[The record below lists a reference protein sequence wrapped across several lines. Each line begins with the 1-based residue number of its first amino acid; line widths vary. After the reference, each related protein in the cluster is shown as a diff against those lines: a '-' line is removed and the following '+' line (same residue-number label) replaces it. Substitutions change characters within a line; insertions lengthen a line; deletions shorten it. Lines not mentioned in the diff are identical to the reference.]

1 MKKFLV
7 ALCGILV
14 VGSAMAHPDHYA
26 EPGGKSNFGSDWNV
40 GGNYDTPITDYY
52 KSLVYHKP
60 GTYDDETAVVLVLAR
75 TIYENGGEFCT
86 TQVQAANKNGRQYT
100 WLDYYD
106 KEGSYQCE
114 TLCKFGYDPK
124 NECEAITSTRCDFS
138 DQRNLFENKDL
149 ITGTKEAGRITESMN
164 VFSFANET
172 GNGSSDKPAGP
183 QTAKHVVLGVVDVL
197 EHGVMVAPI
206 EITGERS
213 PTGSDIHS
221 SISSAL
227 SNGKGKNTLL
237 CASGYVPNSSKS
249 DCVMTPTCEQQY
261 KLAKMCDDFLTGF
274 DPESHELELHG
285 SCYEY
290 RCNLDYYGFKGK
302 TDRTCI
308 ACPDDARH
316 GVNDDGVCVSCT
328 KKGQYFDN
336 GQKGCADDAQQISKS
351 QMTQGKDYNNTDAKC
366 WLKQTAQ
373 EFSDCVLGPSGE

>member
-14 VGSAMAHPDHYA
+14 VGGAMAHPDHYA

-40 GGNYDTPITDYY
+40 GGNYHTNIKNYY
-52 KSLVYHKP
+52 TSLNYYED
-60 GTYDDETAVVLVLAR
+60 GTYDDERAIVLVLAR
-75 TIYENGGEFCT
+75 TIYKNGGEFCT

-100 WLDYYD
+100 WIDYYD
-106 KEGSYQCE
+106 KEGTYQCQ
-114 TLCKFGYDPK
+114 TLCESGYDPK
-124 NECEAITSTRCDFS
+124 NQCEAATSTKCDFS
-138 DQRNLFENKDL
+138 DHSKLFENKTI
-149 ITGTKEAGRITESMN
+149 ITGTKEAGRITESMD

-183 QTAKHVVLGVVDVL
+183 QTARHVVLGIVDVL

-206 EITGERS
+206 EIIGKRTLTGY
-213 PTGSDIHS
+213 TGGIHS

-227 SNGKGKNTLL
+227 SNGKNTLL

-261 KLAKMCDDFLTGF
+261 KLNKMCDDFLTGF
-274 DPESHELELHG
+274 DSESHELELHG

-290 RCNLDYYGFKGK
+290 RCNLDNYGFKGK

-308 ACPDDARH
+308 ACPNDARH
-316 GVNDDGVCVSCT
+316 GVDDNGICVSCT
-328 KKGQYFDN
+328 KKGQSFNKRKKECDN
-336 GQKGCADDAQQISKS
+336 ATQIPKI